1 MTNLRDYLTGT
12 LSPANMLWLST
23 QLADFAKKKEKAPL
37 KRYTMD
43 EINTM
48 LDEAE
53 ADFAAGEGIPDEE
66 VWRELEEEFAR
77 EDAEEDARHAASYIE
92 ELQHEAV

>member
-1 MTNLRDYLTGT
+1 MSTATLTNLRDYLTGT

-53 ADFAAGEGIPDEE
+53 ADFAAGKGIPDEE
-66 VWRELEEEFAR
+66 VWREFEEELAR
-77 EDAEEDARHAASYIE
+77 EEEY
-92 ELQHEAV
+92 ELAEAV